1 MLTIDTMVT
10 LDAKFEFS
18 LDLHFHVNEALQRY
32 LTTFE
37 FRNTYFMLNGVYRI
51 LIICSMNNVLQ
62 ICLKISKMCLG
73 IFAACVE
80 SRGAKFSLE
89 GSLGAEFSLDVG
101 LYLDGRNLS
110 LFTSNKQVI
119 LYLEKINSNK

>member
-1 MLTIDTMVT
+1 MVTIDTMVI
-10 LDAKFEFS
+10 LDAKFDFS

-32 LTTFE
+32 LTTFD
-37 FRNTYFMLNGVYRI
+37 FRNTYLMLNGFYRI
-51 LIICSMNNVLQ
+51 LITGSMTNVLH

-89 GSLGAEFSLDVG
+89 ESLGAEFSLDVG
-101 LYLDGRNLS
+101 LYLDRRNLS
-110 LFTSNKQVI
+110 FSTSNKQVI
-119 LYLEKINSNK
+119 LYLEKIY